1 MYSHVTQV
9 KDRISNSPSV
19 NQNTSFSTAVE
30 LAQINTLKISPI
42 TQLKAV
48 SGLETVETA
57 LQRIISQS
65 SGSKTDDEE
74 K

>member
-1 MYSHVTQV
+1 
-9 KDRISNSPSV
+9 
-19 NQNTSFSTAVE
+19 
-30 LAQINTLKISPI
+30 LKISPI

-48 SGLETVETA
+48 SGLETVDTA